1 MNQTTHQRRL
11 RVLVIDEEIPYPLN
25 TGKRIRTWN
34 LLTGL
39 AKNHDVHLLCYG
51 HCEDAACAA
60 ARLAGIAL
68 HLVEPSAGI
77 TGIHLYLRLFVN
89 LFSLYPFSVSKH
101 YSRRFQKA
109 CDALL
114 RGENWDLIQCEW
126 TPYARF
132 LSGVRSTPTLLAT
145 HNVESQ
151 IWERRAQHGRNLIEK
166 LYFRWQ
172 EIKMRWFE
180 RSALRRASA
189 VTAVSG
195 ADAETMQAWGVQRVT
210 VVPNGVDFDLYSD
223 LGALESDENAIIS
236 VSSLDWFPN
245 VDAIEY
251 FSREIYPIIRQEIP
265 YATLRVVGRR
275 PSDELKN
282 KLASVPGVELLG
294 EVADV
299 RPHLERAA
307 VVVVPLRIGGGSR
320 LKILEALASAKA
332 VVSTSVGVEGLE
344 LRLGEDLMVA
354 DSPLEFAKCV
364 VDLLR
369 RKEARKLL
377 GEAGRRRVSATYDW
391 GRISGLLEAVWL
403 EASAGQPDGRLV
415 AAPARESHVTS

>member
-1 MNQTTHQRRL
+1 
-11 RVLVIDEEIPYPLN
+11 
-25 TGKRIRTWN
+25 
-34 LLTGL
+34 
-39 AKNHDVHLLCYG
+39 
-51 HCEDAACAA
+51 
-60 ARLAGIAL
+60 
-68 HLVEPSAGI
+68 
-77 TGIHLYLRLFVN
+77 
-89 LFSLYPFSVSKH
+89 
-101 YSRRFQKA
+101 
-109 CDALL
+109 
-114 RGENWDLIQCEW
+114 
-126 TPYARF
+126 
-132 LSGVRSTPTLLAT
+132 
-145 HNVESQ
+145 
-151 IWERRAQHGRNLIEK
+151 
-166 LYFRWQ
+166 
-172 EIKMRWFE
+172 MRWFE